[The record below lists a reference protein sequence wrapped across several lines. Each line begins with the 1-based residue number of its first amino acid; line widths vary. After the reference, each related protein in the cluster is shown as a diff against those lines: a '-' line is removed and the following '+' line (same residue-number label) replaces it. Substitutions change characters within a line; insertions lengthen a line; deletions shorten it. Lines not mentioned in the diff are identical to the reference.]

1 LSTEEITSLR
11 KHGSLINFACF
22 IAMKTIL
29 QCTLH
34 AYLRSSSSTTNEIKM
49 ATKTDV
55 IFVQIVI
62 TVTTESDVVFEN
74 YYTEEYIHKE
84 KS

>member
-1 LSTEEITSLR
+1 
-11 KHGSLINFACF
+11 
-22 IAMKTIL
+22 
-29 QCTLH
+29 
-34 AYLRSSSSTTNEIKM
+34 M